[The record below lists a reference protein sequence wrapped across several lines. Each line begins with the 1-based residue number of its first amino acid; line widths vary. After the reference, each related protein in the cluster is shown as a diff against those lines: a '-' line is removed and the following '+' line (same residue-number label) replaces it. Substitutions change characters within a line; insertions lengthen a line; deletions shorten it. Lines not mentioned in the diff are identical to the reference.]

1 MLFTALLT
9 AVALLVCGLAGG
21 AQQARI
27 ASPNTPSLLRSAVG
41 GSIGG
46 PAASGA
52 AAPKDQQLRVESP
65 AVAERANRED
75 ARAAAP
81 PAPPPPQRA
90 SPGPDTAMDDVPGTF
105 KK

>member
-1 MLFTALLT
+1 MRFTALLA
-9 AVALLVCGLAGG
+9 AVALLVCDQAGA

-27 ASPNTPSLLRSAVG
+27 ASPNTPSPLRSAVG

-52 AAPKDQQLRVESP
+52 AAPKDQQLRVES
-65 AVAERANRED
+65 AGANRED
-75 ARAAAP
+75 ARTAAP

-90 SPGPDTAMDDVPGTF
+90 SPGPDAALDDVPGTF